1 MKRGLFVVLEA
12 DETERKLFREAA
24 AYSDGHDAP
33 LDVFRVV
40 SAEDAESVESTEVTS
55 DIDRQDFVDPA
66 DHHFEAETTEFLASA
81 LDGSPDRHEIVLEIA
96 ERGDRAEAVFDVAD
110 DRGVDHVF
118 LAGKRRSPTGKALFG
133 DLTQEIILNFDGTIT
148 LSMD

>member
-1 MKRGLFVVLEA
+1 MERGLFVVLEA
-12 DETERKLFREAA
+12 NETERELFREAA
-24 AYSDGHDAP
+24 AYSAGHSAP
-33 LDVFRVV
+33 LDVLRLV
-40 SAEDAESVESTEVTS
+40 SPEDVESVDSVDVTS

-66 DHHFEAETTEFLASA
+66 DHRFEAEVEAFIADA
-81 LDGSPDRHEIVLEIA
+81 IDDPGDYDVRLEIA
-96 ERGDRAEAVFDVAD
+96 ERGDRAEAVFDVAE

>member
-1 MKRGLFVVLEA
+1 MERGLFIVLEA
-12 DETERKLFREAA
+12 NETERELFQEAA
-24 AYSDGHDAP
+24 AYSAGHDAP
-33 LDVFRVV
+33 LDVLRLV
-40 SAEDAESVESTEVTS
+40 SPEDVESVDSVDVTS

-66 DHHFEAETTEFLASA
+66 DHRFEEDVEAFIADA
-81 LDGSPDRHEIVLEIA
+81 IDGDPGDYDVRLEIA
-96 ERGDRAEAVFDVAD
+96 ERGDRAEAVFDVAED
-110 DRGVDHVF
+110 CGTDHVF